1 MEEENKPQESDSPET
16 VEKQNKLIGFLANVL
31 RGVAIGVAFIIPG
44 FSGGS
49 VAAILGI
56 YEKLV
61 SSVADLFKKFK
72 QSIAFLFPVLLGM
85 ILGIA
90 ALILPIQWGIRHYPI
105 IGGARLIL

>member
-56 YEKLV
+56 Y
-61 SSVADLFKKFK
+61 
-72 QSIAFLFPVLLGM
+72 
-85 ILGIA
+85 
-90 ALILPIQWGIRHYPI
+90 
-105 IGGARLIL
+105 